1 MLNKFAKFWREEIRF
16 EKKLSMRELSAVRAD
31 ISRLNEL
38 GKLSS
43 QIIVYLQRKYPKLSE
58 AWKAE
63 RAYWTE
69 TKRMQT
75 TEVKDDAEE
84 LEIDKFRVLPNI
96 NACPIC
102 IKLSG
107 NGKKIFSK
115 KSLDKEPPYHPNCY
129 CILLPVL
136 D

>member
-1 MLNKFAKFWREEIRF
+1 MQDKFTKFWREEIRF
-16 EKKLSMRELSAVRAD
+16 EKKLTSRELNAVRAD
-31 ISRLNEL
+31 ISRLNSQ

-43 QIIVYLQRKYPKLSE
+43 QVISYLQRTFPKLSE
-58 AWKAE
+58 RWQAE
-63 RAYWTE
+63 RAFWTE

-75 TEVKDDAEE
+75 TEVKNDAEE

-96 NACPIC
+96 NACPLC
-102 IKLSG
+102 LRLSG

-115 KSLDKEPPYHPNCY
+115 KNLDKEPPYHPNCY
-129 CILLPVL
+129 CVLLPVL